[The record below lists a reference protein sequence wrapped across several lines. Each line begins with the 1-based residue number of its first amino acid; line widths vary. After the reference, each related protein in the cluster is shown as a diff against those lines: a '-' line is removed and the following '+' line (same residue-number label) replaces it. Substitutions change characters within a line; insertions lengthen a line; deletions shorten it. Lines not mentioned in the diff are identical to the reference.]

1 VTLADGERSTR
12 VLPDDGSTESAT
24 PVPAGRAA
32 RFANG
37 ADSALGEEDGIG
49 FWLGFDPSIVGTGVF
64 LARAKAA
71 AGTRI
76 PPHWHSQDTVA
87 YLMDGRA
94 IFRSGEGLREVHE
107 MEAGDWLFVPAGM
120 VHEEETPDDVHGDFL
135 YARDG
140 GGGTTTYLDD

>member
-1 VTLADGERSTR
+1 M
-12 VLPDDGSTESAT
+12 LPEDEPIDSAAT
-24 PVPAGRAA
+24 VRAGRAA
-32 RFANG
+32 RFASS
-37 ADSALGEEDGIG
+37 ADSALGEEDGIA
-49 FWLGFDPSIVGTGVF
+49 FWRGFDPSIAETGVF

-87 YLMDGRA
+87 YLLDGRA
-94 IFRSGEGLREVHE
+94 LFRSGDGLSEVHE

-120 VHEEETPDDVHGDFL
+120 VHAEETPDDVHGDFL